1 MKFLEKF
8 ISPKKLTVIHTLVCF
23 ALIIVMFFLSFGTIF
38 TLDVGKGGEVIGD
51 ITDAIEELEE
61 EAGEEFP
68 DIEVPTEI
76 NVSFPFILKSAIG
89 GIKVVPVLVDSVK
102 EMAEKVEDAENTLNE
117 DALAESAME
126 NGVEK
131 TAEEAS
137 EKVEDVEDAG
147 LKIVELINQDLINL
161 ICLIIAVI
169 NAFTTNFIVGVCYA
183 LILVV
188 VIMVPI
194 SCIFNA
200 ILCIVSIIKNRQ
212 DPGKAFHRV
221 GKSFSAIISK
231 FPLILIV
238 KALVPEV
245 QLGGAIIAMF
255 VTIVIGLI
263 ISFLASRLK
272 GYEKAELKYL
282 NVLQICS
289 AVSLVAF
296 LVFFFNMAK
305 THMLDAFFNKSGSY
319 LMDQVGSLVEN
330 QKVDFLPLLLIYL
343 FVFVLIMICNYLVD
357 IVTRIACMSSSKS
370 DTHIFKTAAGLALV
384 VIPFVLMNTD
394 FKLELGEAEMSSFYV
409 YGVGLI
415 LMLVVEIVLK
425 VLSHTVDADISAERR
440 KEIVTG
446 EYVHELDEAANG
458 CEAAVAEEMI
468 GDAATEEAPTEEE
481 TPTEEA
487 PAEEETPTEEADAE
501 EAAPEEATAEEAA
514 AEETNE

>member
-38 TLDVGKGGEVIGD
+38 TLEVGKGGEVLGE
-51 ITDAIEELEE
+51 ITDMIDELEA

-76 NVSFPFILKSAIG
+76 DVSFPFIVKSAIG
-89 GIKVVPVLVDSVK
+89 GIKVIPVLVNSVK
-102 EMAEKVEDAENTLNE
+102 DMAEKVEDAENTLNE
-117 DALAESAME
+117 EALAESAME

-137 EKVEDVEDAG
+137 EKVEDIEDTG

-161 ICLIIAVI
+161 ICLIMAVI

-183 LILVV
+183 LILVI

-200 ILCIVSIIKNRQ
+200 ILCIISMIKNRE

-238 KALVPEV
+238 KVLVPEV

-255 VTIVIGLI
+255 VTIIIGLVV
-263 ISFLASRLK
+263 SFLASRLK

-289 AVSLVAF
+289 AASLVAF

-319 LMDQVGSLVEN
+319 LMDQVGSMIEE
-330 QKVDFLPLLLIYL
+330 QKVDLLPLLLIYL
-343 FVFVLIMICNYLVD
+343 FVFVLIMICNYLVN

-370 DTHIFKTAAGLALV
+370 DTHIFTTAAGLALV

-394 FKLELGEAEMSSFYV
+394 FKLELGEAEMSAFYV
-409 YGVGLI
+409 SSVGLI
-415 LMLVVEIVLK
+415 LMFVAEIVLK

-446 EYVHELDEAANG
+446 AYVHDLDEAANAF
-458 CEAAVAEEMI
+458 EEAVAEAMTEEASA
-468 GDAATEEAPTEEE
+468 DEAATEETPAEEAATEEAPAEAA
-481 TPTEEA
+481 PTEEA
-487 PAEEETPTEEADAE
+487 
-501 EAAPEEATAEEAA
+501 AT
-514 AEETNE
+514 EETNE

>member
-38 TLDVGKGGEVIGD
+38 TLEVGKGGEVLGE
-51 ITDAIEELEE
+51 ITDMIDELEA

-76 NVSFPFILKSAIG
+76 DVSFPFIVKSAIG
-89 GIKVVPVLVDSVK
+89 GIKVIPVLVNSVK
-102 EMAEKVEDAENTLNE
+102 DMAEKVEDAENTLNE
-117 DALAESAME
+117 EALAESAME

-137 EKVEDVEDAG
+137 EKVEDIEDTG

-161 ICLIIAVI
+161 ICLIMAVI

-183 LILVV
+183 LILVI

-200 ILCIVSIIKNRQ
+200 ILCIISMIKNRE

-238 KALVPEV
+238 KVLVPEV

-255 VTIVIGLI
+255 VTIIIGLVV
-263 ISFLASRLK
+263 SFLASRLK

-289 AVSLVAF
+289 AASLVAF

-319 LMDQVGSLVEN
+319 LMDQVGSMIEE

-343 FVFVLIMICNYLVD
+343 FVFVLIMICNYLVN

-370 DTHIFKTAAGLALV
+370 DTHIFTTAAGLALV

-394 FKLELGEAEMSSFYV
+394 FKLELGEAEMSAFYV
-409 YGVGLI
+409 SSVGLI
-415 LMLVVEIVLK
+415 LMFVAEIVLK

-446 EYVHELDEAANG
+446 AYVHDLDEAANAFEKAVSEEMTDEVSAD
-458 CEAAVAEEMI
+458 EAATEETPAEE
-468 GDAATEEAPTEEE
+468 AATEEAPAEAA
-481 TPTEEA
+481 PTEEA
-487 PAEEETPTEEADAE
+487 
-501 EAAPEEATAEEAA
+501 AT
-514 AEETNE
+514 EETNE